1 MINKKIIT
9 ALAEERIA
17 ERDSALY
24 IVELNIGSGNN
35 IMVEIDREQGSV
47 SIEDCV
53 SISRNIEHN
62 LDREAEDF
70 SLQVSSAGLDQPLRV
85 YKQYI
90 KNIGRPVK
98 VKMPDKGSFE
108 GTIVSAD
115 EIGFTIETKEK
126 RTIEGRKKKEWVTE
140 KLPFKYNEIKETK
153 LIITF

>member
-1 MINKKIIT
+1 
-9 ALAEERIA
+9 
-17 ERDSALY
+17 
-24 IVELNIGSGNN
+24 
-35 IMVEIDREQGSV
+35 MVEIDREQGSV

>member
-9 ALAEERIA
+9 GLAEERIA
-17 ERDSALY
+17 ERDPALY

-90 KNIGRPVK
+90 KNIGRTVK

-108 GTIVSAD
+108 GVILSAD
-115 EIGFTIETKEK
+115 ENGFVLETKEK

-140 KLPFKYNEIKETK
+140 NVPLKYNEIKETK

>member
-126 RTIEGRKKKEWVTE
+126 RTVEGRKKKEWVTE